1 MNFGYMNG
9 HSYHL
14 PWLNYGCK
22 IECLQNAPYWQNLQS
37 ECQLKQRHRFYQPL
51 FNWGWFFKDY
61 LALEPKT
68 LDHRTSA
75 FSFVGTKNCEYLAYL
90 IKASLSQFNCG
101 KLIKGFS
108 TLILNVVNIQGASLP
123 KILMEGWSKGFS
135 TSIWTVEMSIK
146 GLLYFDLVVKNSIK
160 GLLYFDLVVETS
172 IKVLLYFDRVI
183 EMSTKGLL

>member
-1 MNFGYMNG
+1 M
-9 HSYHL
+9 
-14 PWLNYGCK
+14 
-22 IECLQNAPYWQNLQS
+22 EC
-37 ECQLKQRHRFYQPL
+37 
-51 FNWGWFFKDY
+51 
-61 LALEPKT
+61 
-68 LDHRTSA
+68 RTSA
-75 FSFVGTKNCEYLAYL
+75 LLIVEIENCEYLAYL
-90 IKASLSQFNCG
+90 IKASLSQFDCG

-172 IKVLLYFDRVI
+172 IKVLLYFDRAV
-183 EMSTKGLL
+183 EMSTKGLLYLDLAIEMLIKGLLYFDLDQWQPRGFSTSIWGDWETSLS